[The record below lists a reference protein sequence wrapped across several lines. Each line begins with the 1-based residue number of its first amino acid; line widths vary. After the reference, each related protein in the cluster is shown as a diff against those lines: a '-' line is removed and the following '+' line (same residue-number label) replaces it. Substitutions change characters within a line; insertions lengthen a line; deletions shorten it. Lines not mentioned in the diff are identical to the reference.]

1 MSANDKAYLTGA
13 VTPTLLRKT
22 LPIMG
27 GYFCALTFNLVDTYF
42 VSLLGKAQLA
52 VMGYAEPVSMLMFS
66 FAVGIGAGTS
76 SAVSRALGDDDRPAA
91 ARLCR
96 DSLALASLAGLV
108 FMTAG
113 LTLLD
118 PMFALL
124 GATRSVMPYA
134 WDYMTPWLLSAPLMI
149 VVMVGNSSLQS
160 SGATGLSGAL
170 FAGGAV
176 LNGLLDPLLIFG
188 WGPVPALGIAGAAWA
203 TFLSR
208 LAMVAVTLVYL
219 AGPLELLK
227 LTLPRDGE
235 LLESWKEILYV
246 GIPAA
251 STSLLFP
258 IAIGVVTRLVSR
270 YGEAAVGALGAGQRV
285 DSIVMVAYWAMS
297 RVEAPMA
304 GQNYGAGRMRRVHE
318 AQRSG
323 TVLALA
329 WGGLCLIVL
338 WAGADLFAHVLVG
351 EPGVWDPLVLYL
363 RISAVGLG
371 FRGLTV
377 LGGAFFSALK
387 HPLPAATI
395 DIVRMFLLTLPLAW
409 VGDRL
414 GGVAGIFAGVAAAN
428 VLAGMLAAGATERFS
443 RRLLG
448 RKIITEVMSVEDS

>member
-1 MSANDKAYLTGA
+1 M
-13 VTPTLLRKT
+13 
-22 LPIMG
+22 
-27 GYFCALTFNLVDTYF
+27 
-42 VSLLGKAQLA
+42 
-52 VMGYAEPVSMLMFS
+52 
-66 FAVGIGAGTS
+66 
-76 SAVSRALGDDDRPAA
+76 
-91 ARLCR
+91 
-96 DSLALASLAGLV
+96 
-108 FMTAG
+108 
-113 LTLLD
+113 
-118 PMFALL
+118 
-124 GATRSVMPYA
+124 
-134 WDYMTPWLLSAPLMI
+134 
-149 VVMVGNSSLQS
+149 
-160 SGATGLSGAL
+160 
-170 FAGGAV
+170 
-176 LNGLLDPLLIFG
+176 
-188 WGPVPALGIAGAAWA
+188 GIAGAAWA